1 MLALLPCAARAEDFF
16 FDSAGVRIHY
26 RVEGKGEPVLLIHGF
41 AANIEVNWG
50 KPGILEALARSYQV
64 IAIDNRGHGQ
74 SDKPHEAE
82 AYRGQ
87 MAEDV
92 IRLMDHLKIRQA
104 QVVGYSMGGFIALK
118 LLDTHPE
125 RLRSAVVGGAGW
137 NPAAVATFQP
147 MVDKLAESL
156 EQGQG
161 LGPLAAMLAP
171 SEAASVGGAEGVEAA
186 NKTLIA
192 RSDPLALAAALRAMF
207 GDQPAEETLRANQ
220 VPVLVVVGEM
230 DLMRSWAETLSR
242 TATLVKLL
250 TIPGANHMS
259 AVTNPRFL
267 AGLQEFLSAHAAKP
281 RPPE

>member
-1 MLALLPCAARAEDFF
+1 VLALLPCAARAEDFF

-171 SEAASVGGAEGVEAA
+171 AEAASVGGAEGVEAA
-186 NKTLIA
+186 ATRRGAGTPCGFAWATTRVLRAGPTTIVG
-192 RSDPLALAAALRAMF
+192 RLCCAAA
-207 GDQPAEETLRANQ
+207 P
-220 VPVLVVVGEM
+220 
-230 DLMRSWAETLSR
+230 
-242 TATLVKLL
+242 
-250 TIPGANHMS
+250 
-259 AVTNPRFL
+259 
-267 AGLQEFLSAHAAKP
+267 
-281 RPPE
+281 